1 MKTNQPNFQKKEDK
15 TFIINVEI
23 SKEKIEKEYQSTL
36 KSVQSDFE
44 IKGFRKGK
52 VPVEIVKEHVSMEKI
67 MEEMASHLISHAYSD
82 KIKELELRPII
93 QPKIEIKNPPVS
105 LDKNWEIEITG
116 CELPEIKLDEKYLEL
131 IKKIN
136 TSENKEKDKS
146 KIKENKLNQIFDT
159 LLKSAKLNLPSV
171 LIESDIENRLS
182 QLVEQI
188 SQAGITVEQFLKNK
202 KQTIDQYKDEL
213 KGEIVKEWTLNL
225 AIDKIAKD
233 QKIEIKPE
241 DAKEFLTKNP
251 QLASNMNMVYYFLIQ
266 QKVFDYLENLK

>member
-1 MKTNQPNFQKKEDK
+1 MKTNKQDFQKMEDK
-15 TFIINVEI
+15 TFIINLEI
-23 SKEKIEKEYQSTL
+23 PKEKIEKEYQETL
-36 KSVQSDFE
+36 KSIQADFE

-52 VPVEIVKEHVSMEKI
+52 VPFEIVKEHVSMHQI
-67 MEEMASHLISHAYSD
+67 MKEMTSCLISHAYSD
-82 KIKELELRPII
+82 KIKELELKPII

-136 TSENKEKDKS
+136 TAENKEEDKS
-146 KIKENKLNQIFDT
+146 KVKENKLNQIFDT
-159 LLKSAKLNLPSV
+159 LLKSAKLNLPAI

-188 SQAGITVEQFLKNK
+188 SQAGITVDQFLKNK
-202 KQTIDQYKDEL
+202 KQTIDQYKEEL
-213 KGEIVKEWTLNL
+213 KNEITKEWTLNL
-225 AIDKIAKD
+225 AIDQIAKD

-241 DAKEFLTKNP
+241 NAKEFLTKNP